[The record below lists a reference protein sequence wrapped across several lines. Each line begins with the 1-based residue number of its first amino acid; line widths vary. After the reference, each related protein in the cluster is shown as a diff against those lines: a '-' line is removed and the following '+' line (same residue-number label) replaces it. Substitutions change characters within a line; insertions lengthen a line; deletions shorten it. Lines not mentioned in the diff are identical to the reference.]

1 MKHNLKSV
9 LAAAV
14 AAIGLTA
21 MADASVAIGTVSSH
35 DPWDGQFD
43 VSYTLSGVEA
53 ATDYKVAFDVT
64 AGGKTAGVTNAAAR
78 LSDGTYRITLDTIG
92 LFGSVK
98 TDAKAKVRV
107 SLIAVKSG
115 TFVNDATG
123 DAIGVLGDVMV
134 IDISEGPTAMGYPVT
149 YIADVDVGTLNCDVY
164 KTKKIAL
171 LKIAAGTAYPAKPD
185 AGAIEPIDAANVITP
200 AKDYYIGVFPITEA
214 QYALVMEGEAV
225 SISNA
230 PKTSVSWNA
239 LRGSVETATAITS
252 SSAEGFFQKLCAKC
266 RDPRGTVP
274 GFDLPT
280 DVQWEIA
287 ARAGSL
293 AVFGSYLKE
302 GAVLEGSS
310 ATASEFAVFG
320 ASKAQEVGTKLPN
333 AWGLYD
339 TAGNAWEWCRD
350 DYAASGSWTS
360 AETPKANDSGYKVIR
375 GGCYEGTA
383 SEARLTNRN
392 NKSPGNWYA
401 DSKTGFRLS
410 KVCE

>member
-1 MKHNLKSV
+1 MRSISIKALFATAFAS
-9 LAAAV
+9 LCLCAASH
-14 AAIGLTA
+14 AATVTL
-21 MADASVAIGTVSSH
+21 GTVSSH

-43 VSYTLSGVEA
+43 VSYTLSGVDA

-64 AGGKTAGVTNAAAR
+64 ASGKTAGVTNAAAR
-78 LSDGTYRITLDTIG
+78 LSDGTYRIALDTIG
-92 LFGSVK
+92 LFGSVT

-115 TFVNDATG
+115 TYVPDATG
-123 DAIGVLGDVMV
+123 DALGVLGDVMV
-134 IDISEGPTAMGYPVT
+134 IDVSGGPTADGYPVS
-149 YIADVDVGTLNCDVY
+149 YINEVDLGALNCDVY
-164 KTKKIAL
+164 KTTKIAL
-171 LKIAAGTAYPAKPD
+171 LKVAAGTAYPADPTNGIS
-185 AGAIEPIDAANVITP
+185 AAANTVTP

-230 PKTSVSWNA
+230 PKTSVSWTA
-239 LRGSVETATAITS
+239 LRGGVETATAIS
-252 SSAEGFFQKLCAKC
+252 SGSPAGFFQKLCAKC
-266 RDPRGTVP
+266 RDARGAVS

-287 ARAGSL
+287 ARAGSF

-302 GAVLEGSS
+302 GIVIEGSS
-310 ATASEFAVFG
+310 ATVSEFAVYG
-320 ASKAQEVGTKLPN
+320 VSAAQEVGTKLPN

-339 TAGNAWEWCRD
+339 TAGNVWEWCRD
-350 DYAASGSWTS
+350 DYAASGSWTN
-360 AETPKANDSGYKVIR
+360 AETPKTNDSGYKVIR

-383 SEARLTNRN
+383 EEARLTNRN

-401 DSKTGFRLS
+401 DSKAGFRLS
-410 KVCE
+410 MTCN

>member
-21 MADASVAIGTVSSH
+21 MADASVSLGTVSSH

-43 VSYTLSGVEA
+43 VSYTLSGVDA

-64 AGGKTAGVTNAAAR
+64 AAGKTAGVTNAAAR
-78 LSDGTYRITLDTIG
+78 LSDGTFHQTLDTIG
-92 LFGSVK
+92 LFGSVT
-98 TDAKAKVRV
+98 TDARAKVRV

-115 TFVNDATG
+115 TYVEDATG
-123 DAIGVLGDVMV
+123 AAIGALGDVMV
-134 IDISEGPTAMGYPVT
+134 IDVSGGPTAMGYPVS
-149 YIADVDVGTLNCDVY
+149 YISDVDLGTLNCDVY
-164 KTKKIAL
+164 KTTKIAL
-171 LKIAAGTAYPAKPD
+171 LKVAAGTAYPVDPTNGIA
-185 AGAIEPIDAANVITP
+185 AAANTITP
-200 AKDYYIGVFPITEA
+200 AKDCYIGVFPITEA
-214 QYALVMEGEAV
+214 QYALVMEGEVV
-225 SISNA
+225 SVSNA

-252 SSAEGFFQKLCAKC
+252 GSPAGFFQKLCAKC
-266 RDPRGTVP
+266 RDARGAVS

-287 ARAGSL
+287 ARAGSF
-293 AVFGSYLKE
+293 AVFGSYLNE
-302 GAVLEGSS
+302 GAVIEGSS
-310 ATASEFAVFG
+310 ATASEFAVYG
-320 ASKAQEVGTKLPN
+320 VSAAQEVGTKLPN

-339 TAGNAWEWCRD
+339 TAGNVWEWCRD
-350 DYAASGSWTS
+350 DYAASGSWTN
-360 AETPKANDSGYKVIR
+360 AETPKTNDSGYKVIR
-375 GGCYEGTA
+375 GGCYEGA
-383 SEARLTNRN
+383 AADARLTNRN

-410 KVCE
+410 LTCN